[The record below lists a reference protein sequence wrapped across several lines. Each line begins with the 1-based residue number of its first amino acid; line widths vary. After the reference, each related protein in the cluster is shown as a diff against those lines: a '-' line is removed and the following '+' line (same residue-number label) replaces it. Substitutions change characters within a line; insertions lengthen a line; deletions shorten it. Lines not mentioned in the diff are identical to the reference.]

1 MVKLLGFAQKSW
13 GWWCAMCTAGDNA
26 TTVKQGKVK
35 TLK

>member
-26 TTVKQGKVK
+26 TTGK
-35 TLK
+35 TR